1 MLSIQQKKPQYL
13 QMKSIEVQKDDMQ
26 YKIML
31 GELTLL
37 KKQRDY
43 YYTQYQKRTEDSA
56 KLYALQLKLSI
67 MEQSQPIY

>member
-1 MLSIQQKKPQYL
+1 
-13 QMKSIEVQKDDMQ
+13 MKSIEVQKDDKQ
-26 YKIML
+26 FKIML
-31 GELTLL
+31 EELTLL

-43 YYTQYQKRTEDSA
+43 YYTEYQKRTEDSA